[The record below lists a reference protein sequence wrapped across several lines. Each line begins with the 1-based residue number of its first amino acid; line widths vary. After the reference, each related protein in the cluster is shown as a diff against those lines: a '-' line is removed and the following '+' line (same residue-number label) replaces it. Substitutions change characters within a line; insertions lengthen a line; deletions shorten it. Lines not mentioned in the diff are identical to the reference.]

1 MKYHVSVYNKTRYC
15 FLFYNNLNEKKH
27 LTSKS
32 DNFPQQFNQNIT
44 LSTTKIFFDKEL
56 SFFLQTIQ
64 IFFSIP
70 CNRWLLAWWEVEVVH
85 CPSPGPPASS
95 GRWTY
100 VAPSSP
106 PLWGCYSSAPHCHGE
121 VTAAG
126 VDVLCISLLRC
137 SGRAPCLRA
146 GRRNTGG
153 PICWVKKYHF
163 DNYVV
168 LFYGIYTIFALCYQ
182 LNAKWLWICIQN
194 TLNLLWTM
202 GELMVKKDQ
211 IMSVSCCLYYF
222 KTPNKNR

>member
-1 MKYHVSVYNKTRYC
+1 MFS
-15 FLFYNNLNEKKH
+15 E
-27 LTSKS
+27 
-32 DNFPQQFNQNIT
+32 
-44 LSTTKIFFDKEL
+44 KEL

-126 VDVLCISLLRC
+126 VDVLCISLQRC

-153 PICWVKKYHF
+153 PICWGKNTILIIMLSFSMGFTQFLHYVTSSMQRIMDLHTKHIKLIV
-163 DNYVV
+163 NY
-168 LFYGIYTIFALCYQ
+168 GRT
-182 LNAKWLWICIQN
+182 N
-194 TLNLLWTM
+194 
-202 GELMVKKDQ
+202 G
-211 IMSVSCCLYYF
+211 
-222 KTPNKNR
+222 

>member
-1 MKYHVSVYNKTRYC
+1 M
-15 FLFYNNLNEKKH
+15 
-27 LTSKS
+27 
-32 DNFPQQFNQNIT
+32 
-44 LSTTKIFFDKEL
+44 

-70 CNRWLLAWWEVEVVH
+70 CNRLLLAWWEVEVVH

-153 PICWVKKYHF
+153 PICWGKKYHF

-182 LNAKWLWICIQN
+182 LNAKGLWICIQN

-202 GELMVKKDQ
+202 GELMAKKDQ

>member
-1 MKYHVSVYNKTRYC
+1 MFFWKRVV
-15 FLFYNNLNEKKH
+15 FLPSNNPN
-27 LTSKS
+27 
-32 DNFPQQFNQNIT
+32 
-44 LSTTKIFFDKEL
+44 
-56 SFFLQTIQ
+56 

-153 PICWVKKYHF
+153 PICWGKKYHF

-182 LNAKWLWICIQN
+182 LNAKGLWICIQN

-202 GELMVKKDQ
+202 GELMAKKDQ